1 MSNKKLLS
9 NLNNFF
15 TNKKKYLI
23 AFIAFIA
30 FIILSIIVL
39 IWIELAVGIFGTKWA
54 GT

>member
-23 AFIAFIA
+23 AFI
-30 FIILSIIVL
+30 ILSIIVM